1 MMEDEDGAVRESAL
15 RHLNDAALCVEH
27 LATSGVGGAARVV
40 LGELLLAGTA
50 LAPLMEGLEEA
61 SLRQLIDACR
71 EPEHFEPVLA
81 ALKEEDTFAHI
92 ASRHP
97 VPAVRAAAAARV
109 QHHGAL
115 RTLEKQVRSKDKA
128 VAQQLRARLEHYRG
142 ARKALEALLE
152 LETQSQRL
160 VAHAQGTDDGHLLE
174 RYRTAER
181 QRGISDGPGRPCPN
195 PSALWR

>member
-1 MMEDEDGAVRESAL
+1 M
-15 RHLNDAALCVEH
+15 EH

-142 ARKALEALLE
+142 ARKALEALLLE
-152 LETQSQRL
+152 LEAQSP
-160 VAHAQGTDDGHLLE
+160 VSYTHLTLP
-174 RYRTAER
+174 T
-181 QRGISDGPGRPCPN
+181 ICSV
-195 PSALWR
+195 